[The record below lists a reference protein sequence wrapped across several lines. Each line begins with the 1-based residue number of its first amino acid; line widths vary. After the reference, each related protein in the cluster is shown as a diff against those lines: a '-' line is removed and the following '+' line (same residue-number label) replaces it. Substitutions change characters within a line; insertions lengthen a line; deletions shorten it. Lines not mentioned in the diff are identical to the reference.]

1 MAKKKNFHTV
11 TKIGSQAED
20 GKALKRRKTY
30 SHRSGMSNITES
42 PKAGRVGKRIVRSVS
57 NPYKPLALKP
67 EYSALPG
74 SKTLKYTTR
83 DVGGGKETKY
93 TSNAASKKASTIA
106 TTKKSAREKAKAE
119 KKYARTTSKSAR
131 KATRANNKAAKS
143 TAKAANKK
151 AKTAKKVSRIANRT
165 ARKVNRIGRR

>member
-1 MAKKKNFHTV
+1 MAKKKNFHV
-11 TKIGSQAED
+11 VSNIGSQAED

-30 SHRSGMSNITES
+30 SYNSYMSNITES
-42 PKAGRVGKRIVRSVS
+42 PKAGQFGKRVVRSVS
-57 NPYKPLALKP
+57 NPYKPLAMKP

-74 SKTLKYTTR
+74 GKTLKYGV
-83 DVGGGKETKY
+83 DQSGPKQVLY
-93 TSNAASKKASTIA
+93 TSKAVSKKADKVA
-106 TTKKSAREKAKAE
+106 TTTKAAREKAKAE
-119 KKYARTTSKSAR
+119 KKYARTTAKSAR
-131 KATRANNKAAKS
+131 KATRATNKAAKA

>member
-67 EYSALPG
+67 EF
-74 SKTLKYTTR
+74 
-83 DVGGGKETKY
+83 GGGKDLK
-93 TSNAASKKASTIA
+93 SPSKAVSKKASKVA
-106 TTKKSAREKAKAE
+106 TTVKAARKKAKAE
-119 KKYARTTSKSAR
+119 KKYARKANSAT
-131 KATRANNKAAKS
+131 KKAAK
-143 TAKAANKK
+143 TASKTANKK
-151 AKTAKKVSRIANRT
+151 ARVAKKVGKIVKRT
-165 ARKVNRIGRR
+165 ARKVNRIGRK

>member
-1 MAKKKNFHTV
+1 MAKKKSFHIV
-11 TKIGSQAED
+11 NNIGSQAED

-30 SHRSGMSNITES
+30 SHLSYMSNITES
-42 PKAGRVGKRIVRSVS
+42 PKAGKFGKRIVKSVS
-57 NPYKPLALKP
+57 NPYKPLGMKP
-67 EYSALPG
+67 EYSALG
-74 SKTLKYTTR
+74 GGKTLKYTIEQR
-83 DVGGGKETKY
+83 GGKQTNY
-93 TSNAASKKASTIA
+93 TSKAVSKMADKVA
-106 TTKKSAREKAKAE
+106 TTTKAAREKAKAE

-131 KATRANNKAAKS
+131 KATRANNKAAKP